1 MGRTF
6 RVFVSSTF
14 ADMKAE
20 RNALQERVFPRIRD
34 RCRRRGFR
42 FQAIDLRW
50 GVSDEAALDQQ
61 TLQICLRELQRCQK
75 ISPRPNFIVLLGDRY
90 GWNPLPPRVDAVE
103 FARLLE
109 AIKERDRGVVTR
121 WYRRDDNAIPPHYVL
136 LPRTAEFVAA
146 EHWEVEERK
155 LLGLLRRA
163 AQKLSRKDGGPAWG
177 KYFQSATHQEVIEG
191 ILARPEAR
199 DHVFAYL
206 RELCGSRGNSNLDV
220 LPDGSRDREAW
231 KRQQA
236 LKKEVQRRLPA
247 KQVRRFRPRVAW
259 PWLRWNSP
267 ANDPDPDYLDAFCR
281 SVETDLTRIIDEE
294 MARQAAFS
302 DEELEEFDHLR
313 FAEERSRHFVGRT
326 AELCRIADHLA
337 KPNPFPLVVRGRGG
351 SGKTALLA
359 KAFLESGRKASAA
372 GGCHARFI
380 GATPGSTHLRS
391 LLTDL
396 GLKIGREMGAELGEP
411 PGEMHRL
418 EIWFH
423 QHLRL
428 ASRDR
433 PLILFLDALDQF
445 SGADDPHTLSWL
457 PRPLPEHVRMV
468 ISVLE
473 QSEESPGLAAATARR
488 VFPETDQLSLPPLPS
503 SDGEALLRSWLT
515 ESGRTLREPQFRAIL
530 EAFASS
536 GLPLWLRL
544 AFDQARA
551 WRSFD
556 EPQSLPT
563 SVPRLIDARLD
574 ELSRPAHHGPVL
586 VRKALGYLAAS
597 RRGLS
602 EDELL
607 DLLALDEECWM
618 EFLRRAYHELPPG
631 QRRLPVI
638 YWARLLGDLEHYLT
652 ERRTGNAVLLGFYH
666 RELGDRI
673 AERFLG
679 PDERHRFHETSALYF
694 EGQETWGEPLTEPRQ
709 RGPGPRPVN
718 DRKAD
723 ELPWQRLQWIRQ
735 LRANGI
741 PWESK
746 AGECLGE
753 LFCRLEFLESKAEG
767 GLVFDLVAEITEAAD
782 LLPPAHPRSATL
794 RLVGEALRRH
804 SHFLSRHPTALF
816 QCLWNQCW
824 WHDCPEAASHFEGEL
839 VPSVPPSGL
848 HRLVEAW
855 RDEKEASSPGFLWI
869 RSLRPPALPLGQGFV
884 STLDAGEAAVRD
896 VVFASGERRV
906 IASCQDGSI
915 RVWDLQDGRQVRCLQ
930 GLGEGAGNLVV
941 SEDGERAFSG
951 SDDGYVT
958 VWDLI
963 EGMECRRWQAT
974 RVRVSAIALAPDG
987 HTLATGDEAGE
998 VMLWNAETGQLLQK
1012 FAGHQSPV
1020 RCLAFGPQGDRLASG
1035 SGAQVQSVLEKSPDC
1050 SIRVWSVREG
1060 KELIVFRDHQQTVT
1074 SCAFSRDGKRL
1085 FTGSWDETVR
1095 VRDLGAEG
1103 DGKVLNGYDGLL
1115 GPVTVLK
1122 LLDDDTRLAT
1132 THFCHNSYGYYTAPL
1147 RVYDLTQ
1154 DREVLQV
1161 PEATDLNGLAVSSSG
1176 RLLAVVSAGTIRV
1189 FLSPGGKSA
1198 APQLRTAAI
1207 GVGFTLSPDGGTLM
1221 WRNEVIGVGV
1231 FGCAGWDLATW
1242 KEFASVPEEAI
1253 ERAGKAAREN
1263 PGEWSLG
1270 VAGAETHLT
1279 ETATGVT
1286 AAWYPHTLEGATFA
1300 RNGRMWVAKQGD
1312 YIHLI
1317 TLEGSL
1323 QDTN

>member
-61 TLQICLRELQRCQK
+61 TLQICLREIQRCQK

-90 GWNPLPPRVDAVE
+90 GWTPLPPRVDAVE
-103 FARLLE
+103 FERLLE
-109 AIKERDRGVVTR
+109 TIKERDRGVVAR
-121 WYRRDDNAIPPHYVL
+121 WYRKDDNAIPPHYVL
-136 LPRTAEFVAA
+136 LPRTAEFVDA
-146 EHWEVEERK
+146 EHWGLEERK
-155 LLGLLRRA
+155 LRAVLRRA
-163 AQKLSRKDGGPAWG
+163 AGKLFRRDVDPAWG

-191 ILARPEAR
+191 ILASPEAK

-206 RELCGSRGNSNLDV
+206 RDSSGNSYLDV

-231 KRQQA
+231 KHQQA
-236 LKKEVQRRLPA
+236 LKRELQRLLPA
-247 KQVRRFRPRVAW
+247 KQVRRFRSRTAR
-259 PWLRWNSP
+259 PWFRWNSP
-267 ANDPDPDYLDAFCR
+267 SDEPDPGYLNSFCS

-302 DEELEEFDHLR
+302 DEEVEEFAHLR
-313 FAEERSRHFVGRT
+313 FAEERSQHFVGRAT
-326 AELCRIADHLA
+326 ELRRIADYLA
-337 KPNPFPLVVRGRGG
+337 EGFPSPLVVRGGGG

-359 KAFLESGRKASAA
+359 KAFLDSGRVASAK
-372 GGCHARFI
+372 GVCLARFI
-380 GATPGSTHLRS
+380 GATPGSTNLRS
-391 LLTDL
+391 LLIDL
-396 GLKIGREMGAELGEP
+396 SRKISREMGVGLGEA

-423 QHLRL
+423 QHLSL
-428 ASRDR
+428 ASRGR

-445 SGADDPHTLSWL
+445 SGVDNPHALSWL

-473 QSEESPGLAAATARR
+473 QRDESPGLASAAARR
-488 VFPETDQLSLPPLPS
+488 IFPETHQFSLSPLPS
-503 SDGEALLRSWLT
+503 SDGEVLLRSWLT
-515 ESGRTLREPQFRAIL
+515 EAGRTLREPQFRAVL

-563 SVPRLIDARLD
+563 GVPRLIDARLD
-574 ELSRPAHHGPVL
+574 DLSRPERHGPVL
-586 VRKALGYLAAS
+586 VRKALGYLAAA

-607 DLLALDEECWM
+607 DLLALDEECWT
-618 EFLRRAYHELPPG
+618 EFLRRANHELPPG

-638 YWARLLGDLEHYLT
+638 YWGRLLGDLEHYLT

-666 RELGDRI
+666 RELGDCI

-679 PDERHRFHETSALYF
+679 PAERHRFHETSALYF
-694 EGQETWGEPLTEPRQ
+694 EGQETWGEPQAEPRG
-709 RGPGPRPVN
+709 RVPGPRSVN
-718 DRKAD
+718 LRKAD

-735 LRANGI
+735 LRANGL
-741 PWESK
+741 PWEFK

-767 GLVFDLVAEITEAAD
+767 GLVFDMVAEIAEAAD
-782 LLPPAHPRSATL
+782 LLPPAHPRSATV
-794 RLVGEALRRH
+794 RLVGEALRRD
-804 SHFLSRHPTALF
+804 SHFLSRHSTTLF

-824 WHDCPEAASHFEGEL
+824 WHDCPEAALHFEGVL

-848 HRLVEAW
+848 HRLLEAW

-884 STLDAGEAAVRD
+884 STLDAGETAVRD
-896 VVFASGERRV
+896 VVFASGERRL

-915 RVWDLQDGRQVRCLQ
+915 RGWDLQDGRQIRCLQ
-930 GLGEGAGNLVV
+930 GTGEGTGNLVV
-941 SEDGERAFSG
+941 SEGGERAFSG
-951 SDDGYVT
+951 SEDGHIT

-963 EGMECRRWQAT
+963 EGTECLRWQAA

-987 HTLATGDEAGE
+987 HSLATGDEEGE
-998 VMLWNAETGQLLQK
+998 VMLWNAETGKLLQR

-1020 RCLAFGPQGDRLASG
+1020 RCLAFGPQGDHLASG
-1035 SGAQVQSVLEKSPDC
+1035 SGTQARGILEKSPDC
-1050 SIRVWSVREG
+1050 SIRVWSVLDG
-1060 KELIVFRDHQQTVT
+1060 KELITFRDHQQTVM
-1074 SCAFSRDGKRL
+1074 SCAFSRDGRRL
-1085 FTGSWDETVR
+1085 FSGSWDETVR
-1095 VRDLGAEG
+1095 VWDLEAGG
-1103 DGKVLNGYDGLL
+1103 DGKVLGGYNGLI
-1115 GPVTVLK
+1115 GPVTALK
-1122 LLDDDTRLAT
+1122 LLEDDTRIAT
-1132 THFCHNSYGYYTAPL
+1132 AHFCHNSYGYYTAPL
-1147 RVYDLTQ
+1147 RVYDLIQ
-1154 DREVLQV
+1154 DKEVLQIS
-1161 PEATDLNGLAVSSSG
+1161 ETADLDRLAVSSSG
-1176 RLLAVVSAGTIRV
+1176 RLLGVVSAGTIRV
-1189 FLSPGGKSA
+1189 FLSTSSGD

-1207 GVGFTLSPDGGTLM
+1207 GVEFTLSPDGGTLM

-1231 FGCAGWDLATW
+1231 FGCSGWDLATW
-1242 KEFASVPEEAI
+1242 KDLTSVPEDAI
-1253 ERAGKAAREN
+1253 ERAGKTAREN

-1270 VAGAETHLT
+1270 VAEAETHLI
-1279 ETATGVT
+1279 ETATGRR
-1286 AAWYPHTLEGATFA
+1286 AAWYPHTLDGATSA

-1323 QDTN
+1323 HDTI